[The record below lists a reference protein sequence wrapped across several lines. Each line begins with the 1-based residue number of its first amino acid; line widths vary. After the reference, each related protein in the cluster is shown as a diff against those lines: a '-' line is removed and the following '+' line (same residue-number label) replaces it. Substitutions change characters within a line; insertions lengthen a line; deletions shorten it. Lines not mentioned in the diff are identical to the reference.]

1 MPRPPKITNE
11 AILIAARQV
20 FLEQGLKASTVEIA
34 RRAGISEASVFKRFP
49 TKQALFLAAMGVTET
64 PDWVKRLHDRQP
76 TANIKAEL
84 TEICGE
90 MLAFYQEGLPR
101 VFMMM
106 AQKKMPHPPHSP
118 HLPPP
123 PVRDSRLLALFLERA
138 VAGGWLRAIDSMT
151 LAHLLVGSIINYVIA
166 HELPPMA
173 QSMPQMPPLEQRP
186 EAIQPEPQ
194 QLEVKPGNRIEPSQF
209 VVSLIDILWAG
220 IAPEGPDRGCGP

>member
-11 AILIAARQV
+11 AILTAARQV
-20 FLEQGLKASTVEIA
+20 FLEQGMKASTVEIA

-84 TEICGE
+84 TDICSE

-106 AQKKMPHPPHSP
+106 AQKKMSHPPHSP

-138 VAGGWLRAIDSMT
+138 VAGGWLRAIDSMA

-173 QSMPQMPPLEQRP
+173 QSMPQMPPAQWP
-186 EAIQPEPQ
+186 EAIRPEPQ
-194 QLEVKPGNRIEPSQF
+194 QPEVQPESRIEPSQF

-220 IAPEGPDRGCGP
+220 IAPEGPPAG

>member
-20 FLEQGLKASTVEIA
+20 FLEQGVKASTVEIA

-64 PDWVKRLHDRQP
+64 PDWVKRLQDRQP

-84 TEICGE
+84 TEICDE

-138 VAGGWLRAIDSMT
+138 VAGGWLRAIDPT
-151 LAHLLVGSIINYVIA
+151 ALAHLLVGSIINYVIA
-166 HELPPMA
+166 NELRPTS
-173 QSMPQMPPLEQRP
+173 QGPQLGPSSDPRP
-186 EAIQPEPQ
+186 
-194 QLEVKPGNRIEPSQF
+194 GHRIEPSQF
-209 VVSLIDILWAG
+209 VASLIDILWPG
-220 IAPEGPDRGCGP
+220 IAPEGRPSG

>member
-1 MPRPPKITNE
+1 MT
-11 AILIAARQV
+11 AARQV
-20 FLEQGLKASTVEIA
+20 FLEQGVKASTVEIA

-49 TKQALFLAAMGVTET
+49 TKQALFFAAMGVTET
-64 PDWVKRLHDRQP
+64 PDWVKRLSDRQP

-118 HLPPP
+118 NSLPPP
-123 PVRDSRLLALFLERA
+123 ARDSYMLAAFLERA
-138 VAGGWLRAIDSMT
+138 VARGWLRTIDSMA

-173 QSMPQMPPLEQRP
+173 QSLPQMPPLAQGPKIR
-186 EAIQPEPQ
+186 PEPQ
-194 QLEVKPGNRIEPSQF
+194 PLEVKPNSRIEPSQF
-209 VVSLIDILWAG
+209 VASLIDILWAG
-220 IAPEGPDRGCGP
+220 ITPESPPTS

>member
-11 AILIAARQV
+11 AILTAARQV

-64 PDWVKRLHDRQP
+64 PDWVKRLSDRQP

-138 VAGGWLRAIDSMT
+138 VAGGWLRAIDSMA

-166 HELPPMA
+166 HELPPMV
-173 QSMPQMPPLEQRP
+173 QSMPQMPPFTQRP
-186 EAIQPEPQ
+186 TAIQPESQ
-194 QLEVKPGNRIEPSQF
+194 QPEVKPESRIEPSQF
-209 VVSLIDILWAG
+209 VASLINILWAG
-220 IAPEGPDRGCGP
+220 IAPENSPAG

>member
-11 AILIAARQV
+11 AILTAARQV
-20 FLEQGLKASTVEIA
+20 FLEQGVKASTVEIA

-64 PDWVKRLHDRQP
+64 PDWVKRLQDRQP

-84 TEICGE
+84 TEICDE

-138 VAGGWLRAIDSMT
+138 VAGGWLRAIDSMA

-166 HELPPMA
+166 HELPPMV
-173 QSMPQMPPLEQRP
+173 QSRPQMPPLTQRP
-186 EAIQPEPQ
+186 EAIQPESQ
-194 QLEVKPGNRIEPSQF
+194 QPEVKPESRIEPSPF
-209 VVSLIDILWAG
+209 VASLINILWAG
-220 IAPEGPDRGCGP
+220 IAPENPPTD

>member
-1 MPRPPKITNE
+1 MT
-11 AILIAARQV
+11 AARQV

-64 PDWVKRLHDRQP
+64 PDWVKRLSDRQP

-138 VAGGWLRAIDSMT
+138 VAGGWLRAIDSMA

-166 HELPPMA
+166 HELPPMV
-173 QSMPQMPPLEQRP
+173 QSMPQMPPFTQRP
-186 EAIQPEPQ
+186 TAIQPESQ
-194 QLEVKPGNRIEPSQF
+194 QPEVKPESRIEPSQF
-209 VVSLIDILWAG
+209 VASLINILWAG
-220 IAPEGPDRGCGP
+220 IAPENSPAG